1 MPISRL
7 ATANPGAATFG
18 SGNDIY
24 VATGTELVSV
34 IATNTE
40 TETKHVFIYTVAT
53 GDESTPNNWGVIAY
67 SLPISGYNTYE
78 TFRFAMNV
86 GDTLYV
92 AGSAGVRYFVQGI
105 SQ

>member
-1 MPISRL
+1 MPIARL
-7 ATANPGAATFG
+7 ATANPAAAVFG
-18 SGNDIY
+18 SGTDIY
-24 VATGTELVSV
+24 TATGTELVSV
-34 IATNTE
+34 IATNTNV
-40 TETKHVFIYTVAT
+40 ETKQIYIYTVAP
-53 GDESTPNNWGVIAY
+53 GDESSPDDWGVITY